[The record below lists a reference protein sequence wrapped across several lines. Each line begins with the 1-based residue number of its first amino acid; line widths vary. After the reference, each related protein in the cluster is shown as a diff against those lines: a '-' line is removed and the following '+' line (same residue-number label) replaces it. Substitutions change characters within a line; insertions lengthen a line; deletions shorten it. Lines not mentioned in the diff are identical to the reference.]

1 MIDTSISLPNC
12 PKNHDHTEVCT
23 VSLDEVRERVMDA
36 VPEKFWETNFSGD
49 DHKADS
55 EMSVVTVSNLSNSIP
70 ARVCCG

>member
-23 VSLDEVRERVMDA
+23 VFLDEVRERVMDA

-49 DHKADS
+49 DPVEMANIYHKQ
-55 EMSVVTVSNLSNSIP
+55 
-70 ARVCCG
+70 GK